1 MLRKKHQ
8 SSFML
13 HRLTTE
19 HILCLKQ
26 PGFDVLIKVCAILK
40 SGGRHH
46 MVVNSPRQ
54 WFSVVITLREKIA
67 GMDPFTVVQI
77 SLYTNYTKIS
87 TNKLERFVRN
97 KTGA

>member
-1 MLRKKHQ
+1 
-8 SSFML
+8 
-13 HRLTTE
+13 
-19 HILCLKQ
+19 
-26 PGFDVLIKVCAILK
+26 
-40 SGGRHH
+40 